1 MDIMSVVRPDHEED
15 DAGKVGCFRTGETL
29 IRLLPLGLCV
39 AALVLMLNNSESN
52 EYGSLSYSDLGAF
65 RYLVHANG
73 ICAAYSLLS
82 AIFAARLQSSKP
94 RAWTFFL
101 LDQVLTYVILAAG
114 AVACELLYSENKGDE
129 AVTWSEACGSYG
141 KFCHKATASVAMTF
155 VSVVVYA
162 GLSLIS
168 SYRLFSKFDA
178 PVCYHTGSG
187 KGIENPVF
195 QG

>member
-52 EYGSLSYSDLGAF
+52 DYGSISYSDLGAF

-114 AVACELLYSENKGDE
+114 AVACELLYLEHKGDE
-129 AVTWSEACGSYG
+129 AVTWSEACGSYA

-178 PVCYHTGSG
+178 PVCYNTG